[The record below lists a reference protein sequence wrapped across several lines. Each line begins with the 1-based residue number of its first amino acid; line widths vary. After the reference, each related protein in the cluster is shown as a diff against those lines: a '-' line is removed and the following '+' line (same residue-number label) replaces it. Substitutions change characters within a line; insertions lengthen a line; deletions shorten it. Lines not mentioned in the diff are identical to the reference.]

1 MPIGGGEKM
10 NTVWAQRREELLS
23 DCLVSPDVFHPMV
36 DRLGEFVVPYQH
48 ALETETGQHP
58 MHLYLQGLLSHLPR
72 KNAEEI
78 ATLIDV
84 ERQVI
89 QDFIG
94 TAPWDHR
101 PLLTVLVGEVA
112 ERLGEPDGI
121 IAFDPSSFPK
131 RGTHS
136 VGVKR
141 QWCGHRGK
149 VDTCQVGVFMG
160 YVSRQDHALLDFRLS
175 LPEEWARDEPRRQ
188 ECHVPQEVQYH
199 TRQAQCLEMLDA
211 WGQQVPHGWVTGDDE
226 FGRHTWFRHELRERG
241 ERYVLGVP
249 CTTMMRDLEAPR
261 PEYSGRGRRPK
272 TPWQS
277 VTEWRTSLHPHVWR
291 RLTVRDGEK
300 GPVTI
305 EMVKRRVQT
314 RMERKRTGPDEWLV
328 VTRRPLADDRTLEP
342 RASRDATD
350 QDARHRYQYYLT
362 PTDGSEVAFKEP
374 SLEELARV
382 IKAGACIEASFQRGK
397 GEVGMD
403 EYQVRTWQ
411 GWHHHMVLSL
421 LAVWF
426 LVGETHRGQSLTP
439 ALTLPQVRYGL
450 SLLLLAVFCPLGVDS
465 ICRRVQRQL
474 QRNELARF
482 YHHRTRKCVP
492 PRKLRREIQ

>member
-1 MPIGGGEKM
+1 MTP
-10 NTVWAQRREELLS
+10 VWAQRREDMLS
-23 DCLVSPDVFHPMV
+23 DCLVSPDVFHQMV
-36 DRLGEFVVPYQH
+36 ERLDEFVVPYQH

-72 KNAEEI
+72 KNAEDI
-78 ATLIDV
+78 AVWIEV

-94 TAPWDHR
+94 TASWDHR
-101 PLLTVLVGEVA
+101 PLVTVLVGQVA

-121 IAFDPSSFPK
+121 ITFDPSSFPK

-149 VDTCQVGVFMG
+149 VDNCQVGVFMG
-160 YVSRQDHALLDFRLS
+160 YVSEHDHALLDFRLS
-175 LPEEWARDEPRRQ
+175 LPQEWARDEQRRQ
-188 ECHVPQEVQYH
+188 ECHVPPGVRYH

-211 WGQQVPHGWVTGDDE
+211 WGEHVPHGWITGDDE
-226 FGRHTWFRHELRERG
+226 LGRHTRFRHALRERG

-249 CTTMMRDLEAPR
+249 CTTTMRHLEAPL
-261 PEYSGRGRRPK
+261 PAYAGRGRHRK
-272 TPWQS
+272 APWQS
-277 VTEWRTSLHPHVWR
+277 VTAWRQSLPAATWTH
-291 RLTVRDGEK
+291 LTVRDGEK
-300 GPVTI
+300 GPVEI
-305 EMVKRRVQT
+305 AMLRRQVQT
-314 RMERKRTGPDEWLV
+314 RIERKRTGPKEWLV
-328 VTRRPLADDRTLEP
+328 VTRQPLADTCPWGP

-350 QDARHRYQYYLT
+350 QDTHYRYHYYLT
-362 PTDGSEVAFKEP
+362 PTAGCEVTFKEP
-374 SLEELARV
+374 SLGELARV

-411 GWHHHMVLSL
+411 GWHHHMALSL
-421 LAVWF
+421 IAVWF
-426 LVGETHRGQSLTP
+426 LIGETHRGRQVTP
-439 ALTLPQVRYGL
+439 TLTLPQVHYGL
-450 SLLLLAVFCPLGVDS
+450 SLLLLEVFYTPGIDS
-465 ICRRVQRQL
+465 ICRQVQRQL

-482 YHHRTRKCVP
+482 YHHYTRKCLP
-492 PRKLRREIQ
+492 PRKLRL